1 MEKIRSRIAAE
12 PRGRHVLLRWEL
24 NQLPKH
30 PIMAMAPCIPD
41 FSDSLDIDGIRV
53 TIRPIEPADRERES
67 AFVSKLS
74 RTSRYYRFHSSMK
87 ELTPALL
94 ERFTECHYPDDL
106 ALLAIVET
114 ESGPEQIGVSR
125 YIREPGTDRA
135 EIAIVVA
142 DAWQGKG
149 IATRL
154 LFDLRDLARRGGIQQ
169 LYASVLRE
177 NGRMLDLCRK
187 LGFSLEGAPFDGRTS
202 ALGKRLLPDAGDSP

>member
-1 MEKIRSRIAAE
+1 MAIASFT
-12 PRGRHVLLRWEL
+12 
-24 NQLPKH
+24 
-30 PIMAMAPCIPD
+30 PD
-41 FSDSLDIDGIRV
+41 FSDRIDIDGVPV
-53 TIRPIEPADRERES
+53 TIRPITPADRGRET

-74 RTSRYYRFHSSMK
+74 QTSRYYRFHSSMK

-106 ALLAIVET
+106 ALVAMVDT
-114 ESGPEQIGVSR
+114 AFGPEQIGVSR

-149 IATRL
+149 LATRL
-154 LFDLRDLARRGGIQQ
+154 LLDLRDLARRGGILT

-177 NGRMLDLCRK
+177 NGRMLELCRK
-187 LGFSLEGAPFDGRTS
+187 LGFSLEAARFDGYTS
-202 ALGKRLLPDAGDSP
+202 QLGKRLAPDDVDSQ

>member
-1 MEKIRSRIAAE
+1 MSKA
-12 PRGRHVLLRWEL
+12 V
-24 NQLPKH
+24 
-30 PIMAMAPCIPD
+30 CTPD
-41 FSDSLDIDGIRV
+41 FSDRIDIDGVNV
-53 TIRPIEPADRERES
+53 TIRPIEPGDRERES
-67 AFVSKLS
+67 SFVRKLS
-74 RTSRYYRFHSSMK
+74 DTSRYYRFHSSMK

-106 ALLAIVET
+106 ALLALVET
-114 ESGPEQIGVSR
+114 DFGPEQIGVAHYVRDADS
-125 YIREPGTDRA
+125 DRA

-177 NGRMLDLCRK
+177 NGRMLELCRK
-187 LGFSLEGAPFDGRTS
+187 LGFSLQGAAFDVRTS
-202 ALGKRLLPDAGDSP
+202 ALGKRLSSDERDSP

>member
-1 MEKIRSRIAAE
+1 
-12 PRGRHVLLRWEL
+12 
-24 NQLPKH
+24 
-30 PIMAMAPCIPD
+30 MAIAPCTPD
-41 FSDSLDIDGIRV
+41 FHDSIDVDGIRV
-53 TIRPIEPADRERES
+53 TIRPIDTADRERES
-67 AFVSKLS
+67 AFVRNLS
-74 RTSRYYRFHSSMK
+74 QTSRYYRFHSSMR

-106 ALLAIVET
+106 ALVAMVDSA
-114 ESGPEQIGVSR
+114 SGPEQIGVAR
-125 YIREPGTDRA
+125 YHRDPGTDRA

-154 LFDLRDLARRGGIQQ
+154 LLDLRDLARRGGIHQ

-187 LGFSLEGAPFDGRTS
+187 LGFSLEAAFDGYTS
-202 ALGKRLLPDAGDSP
+202 QLVMIRARHDRRCWLGSRHD